1 MEKIDSK
8 QLKKNPDTKE
18 IEKDDRRKK
27 QKIPF
32 MQVDKNGDILSN
44 FLSNFMR
51 QFKNQEGKSLFGLLG
66 GLLRVAQKPQPE
78 QKQPAKP
85 SDIMGP
91 VQDDKKLAKERRE
104 RWQELRKGL
113 TTELSK
119 NQSRTASANAAN
131 ESEHLPLAN
140 NVKKPGLRM

>member
-1 MEKIDSK
+1 MEKIDNK
-8 QLKKNPDTKE
+8 QLKKNPDIKE
-18 IEKDDRRKK
+18 IKKDDQKKK

-32 MQVDKNGDILSN
+32 MQVDKGGDIVSN
-44 FLSNFMR
+44 FLSNFIR

-66 GLLRVAQKPQPE
+66 GLLRLAAKSQPG

-85 SDIMGP
+85 SHIMGP

-113 TTELSK
+113 PTELSK
-119 NQSRTASANAAN
+119 NQSRATSVKAAN
-131 ESEHLPLAN
+131 ESENLPLAN
-140 NVKKPGLRM
+140 KAKKPGLQM

>member
-1 MEKIDSK
+1 MEKINSK

-18 IEKDDRRKK
+18 IEKDDQKKK

-32 MQVDKNGDILSN
+32 MQVDKNGDIVSN

-66 GLLRVAQKPQPE
+66 SLLGLEPKPQPE

-85 SDIMGP
+85 YDIMGP

-119 NQSRTASANAAN
+119 NQSRAASVNATK

-140 NVKKPGLRM
+140 KAKKTGLRM

>member
-18 IEKDDRRKK
+18 IKKDDQKKK
-27 QKIPF
+27 QKMPF

-44 FLSNFMR
+44 FFSNFLS

-66 GLLRVAQKPQPE
+66 GLLGLAPKPKDE
-78 QKQPAKP
+78 EKQLSKP

-119 NQSRTASANAAN
+119 NQSQAASVKAAN
-131 ESEHLPLAN
+131 ESENLPLAN
-140 NVKKPGLRM
+140 KVKKPGLRI